1 MRYIA
6 LDFEATCDEPA
17 NPDPQEIIEFPAVVV
32 GSEAGA
38 ATEEFH
44 AFVRPVAH
52 PRLTRF
58 CVGFTGIRQEQVAQS
73 ETFLEVLAQF
83 EEWLEGQGDFRLVTC
98 GDWDLG
104 SMLPRQCAQHAL
116 PVPSWARSW
125 VNLKRIFAL
134 HFPHASRRT
143 GLRAMAA
150 FLGVPLVGRLHSGID
165 DARNIA
171 QVFRCLQTVSVVA
184 GGPLRVSEPA
194 VAPDRKAQGAWLCAR
209 CDWRNSARRRACSQC
224 GRSRR

>member
-32 GSEAGA
+32 GSEDGGTTA
-38 ATEEFH
+38 EFH
-44 AFVRPVAH
+44 AFVRPVAY

-58 CVGFTGIRQEQVAQS
+58 CVGLTGIRQEQVARS
-73 ETFLEVLAQF
+73 DTFPEVLAQF
-83 EEWLEGQGDFRLVTC
+83 EEWLEGQGDFQFVTC

-104 SMLPRQCAQHAL
+104 SMLPRQCAQHRL
-116 PVPSWARSW
+116 PVPAWARSW
-125 VNLKRIFAL
+125 ANLKRIFAQ

-143 GLRAMAA
+143 GLRAMSA

-171 QVFRCLQTVSVVA
+171 RVFRSLQTVSIVDSGPHTSAPLVA
-184 GGPLRVSEPA
+184 SSQ
-194 VAPDRKAQGAWLCAR
+194 KAQGAWLCAR
-209 CDWRNSARRRACSQC
+209 CDWRNSARQRACSQC

>member
-1 MRYIA
+1 MPYIA
-6 LDFEATCDEPA
+6 LDFEATCDEPD

-32 GSEAGA
+32 GSEGGA
-38 ATEEFH
+38 DPVEFH
-44 AFVRPVAH
+44 ALVRPVAH

-58 CVGFTGIRQEQVAQS
+58 CVGLTGIRQEQVDRGD
-73 ETFLEVLAQF
+73 TFPEVLAQF
-83 EEWLEGQGDFRLVTC
+83 EEWLERQGDFRFVTC

-104 SMLPRQCAQHAL
+104 SMLPRQCAQYEL

-125 VNLKRIFAL
+125 VNLKRIFAQ
-134 HFPHASRRT
+134 HFPRASRRT

-150 FLGVPLVGRLHSGID
+150 FLGTPLIGRLHSGID

-171 QVFRCLQTVSVVA
+171 RVFRCLQTVNLVD
-184 GGPLRVSEPA
+184 GGCPRAHAQAAASRP
-194 VAPDRKAQGAWLCAR
+194 RAQGAWLCAR